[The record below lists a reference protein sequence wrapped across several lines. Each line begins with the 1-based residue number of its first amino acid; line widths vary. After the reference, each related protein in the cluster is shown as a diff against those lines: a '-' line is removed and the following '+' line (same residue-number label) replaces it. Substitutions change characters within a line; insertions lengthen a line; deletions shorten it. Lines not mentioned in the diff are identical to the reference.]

1 MNMNFK
7 LVAFLFCTEF
17 CLSGVVHAENAIT
30 PNSTA
35 TIPVSADQASSLKVV
50 TVKCGHSGKDGQPG
64 KDGYNGHGGKGGKGG
79 AAGKGGTAIPCSN

>member
-1 MNMNFK
+1 MNMNLK

-64 KDGYNGHGGKGGKGG
+64 KDGNNGQGGKGGKGG
-79 AAGKGGTAIPCSN
+79 AAGKGGTAVPCSN

>member
-1 MNMNFK
+1 VNMNLK

-64 KDGYNGHGGKGGKGG
+64 KDGNNGQGGKGGKGG
-79 AAGKGGTAIPCSN
+79 GAGKGGAAVPCSN